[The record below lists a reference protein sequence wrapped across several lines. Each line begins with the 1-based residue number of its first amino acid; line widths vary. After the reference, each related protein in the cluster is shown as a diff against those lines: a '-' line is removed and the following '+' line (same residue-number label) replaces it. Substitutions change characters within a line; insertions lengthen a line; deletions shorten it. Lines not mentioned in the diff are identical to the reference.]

1 MKNVS
6 VLILEIVITVSITTF
21 GLSGVKVLG
30 MKGPRVAVIILGI
43 VGMLLCTVSI
53 GKFISS
59 DPISLQSLIG
69 YIFGTAALLSFI
81 TQLFKWNLPY
91 ISNPTVA
98 LLVLAVSI
106 LIKSVVARF

>member
-21 GLSGVKVLG
+21 GLSGVKILG

-43 VGMLLCTVSI
+43 VGMLLCTVSV

-98 LLVLAVSI
+98 LLVYRHI
-106 LIKSVVARF
+106 DI

>member
-43 VGMLLCTVSI
+43 VGMLLCTVSV
-53 GKFISS
+53 G
-59 DPISLQSLIG
+59 
-69 YIFGTAALLSFI
+69 
-81 TQLFKWNLPY
+81 
-91 ISNPTVA
+91 
-98 LLVLAVSI
+98 
-106 LIKSVVARF
+106 R

>member
-30 MKGPRVAVIILGI
+30 I
-43 VGMLLCTVSI
+43 VGMLLCTVSV

-69 YIFGTAALLSFI
+69 YIFGTASLLSFI